1 MKKQLLGLSAAA
13 VMAASVP
20 TTASADLWGVEGLS
34 ANAALTTDYYFRGMS
49 QNDHDPS
56 FSAGIDYGHDSG
68 FYVGAW
74 AAQVDDAFYSGATK
88 EIDFYFGWA
97 GEVGGLGVDVGFL
110 RYMYP
115 DTTVSWNDTNEW
127 HVGVSHDFGPAAVS
141 LTYNRSSDF
150 FGFEEAEYWDFGL
163 EVPINDN
170 WTAHAHYGVTDYDE
184 DKKATKAG
192 TADSYKDASVGVA
205 TTLGPMGVDLTLT
218 NTSDIAGGCNT
229 GSVCKSQAMLTFSM
243 DL

>member
-13 VMAASVP
+13 VMATAAMP
-20 TTASADLWGVEGLS
+20 ASADLMGVKGLS
-34 ANAALTTDYYFRGMS
+34 ANVAYTSDYYFRGMS

-68 FYVGAW
+68 MYVGAW
-74 AAQVDDAFYSGATK
+74 AAVVDDAFYSGASK
-88 EIDFYFGWA
+88 EVDVYFGWA

-115 DTTVSWNDTNEW
+115 GTTVGWNDTNEW
-127 HVGVSHDFGPAAVS
+127 HVGVSHDFGPAAAS

-150 FGFEEAEYWDFGL
+150 FGFEEATYWDFGL
-163 EVPINDN
+163 EVPINDD
-170 WTAHAHYGVTDYDE
+170 WTAHAHYGITDYDE
-184 DKKATKAG
+184 DKKVTKAG
-192 TADSYKDASVGVA
+192 TADSYKDTSIGIA
-205 TTLGPMGVDLTLT
+205 TSLGPMGVDLTFT
-218 NTSDIAGGCNT
+218 NTSDVAGGCNSQ
-229 GSVCKSQAMLTFSM
+229 SVCNSRALLTLSM